1 MKYFFKLFLF
11 NFFCFIF
18 FYSFSSGQIIREI
31 KISGNERISDET
43 VVMFSGIEIG
53 ENLKDTDLN
62 NVLKN
67 LYDTNF
73 FDNIIDNFF
82 ALCKNNN
89 KDKSEMY

>member
-1 MKYFFKLFLF
+1 MKQFFKLFLF

-18 FYSFSSGQIIREI
+18 FYSFSSGQIIKEI

-43 VVMFSGIEIG
+43 IVMFSGIEIG
-53 ENLKDTDLN
+53 ENLEDSDFN

-73 FDNIIDNFF
+73 FDNISINLFDNMLSIEIDE
-82 ALCKNNN
+82 L
-89 KDKSEMY
+89 YG